1 MSSRSFI
8 AGLNRV
14 AREADRRAKARQRA
28 EKARE
33 REAAAQLRTE
43 QRAVQQ
49 LGKQMRADYLSSRQR
64 DVDSRNKQLSDEVS
78 ALSSILTS
86 ALRARSTFY
95 IESLK
100 RLSPTDAIFANRP
113 DLGQKPV
120 KASVH
125 VPKLGFIASLVPG
138 AKAKHSGWVAFE
150 EGHANEVYARD
161 LKKCEDI
168 VQTRNEM
175 LRVANAEVKEF
186 NAQIDTFADAVK

>member
-1 MSSRSFI
+1 
-8 AGLNRV
+8 
-14 AREADRRAKARQRA
+14 
-28 EKARE
+28 
-33 REAAAQLRTE
+33 
-43 QRAVQQ
+43 
-49 LGKQMRADYLSSRQR
+49 MRADYLSSRQR

-95 IESLK
+95 TESLK

-113 DLGQKPV
+113 DLAVGQKPV

-150 EGHANEVYARD
+150 EGHANELYARD
-161 LKKCEDI
+161 LKKYEDT

-175 LRVANAEVKEF
+175 LRVANA
-186 NAQIDTFADAVK
+186 